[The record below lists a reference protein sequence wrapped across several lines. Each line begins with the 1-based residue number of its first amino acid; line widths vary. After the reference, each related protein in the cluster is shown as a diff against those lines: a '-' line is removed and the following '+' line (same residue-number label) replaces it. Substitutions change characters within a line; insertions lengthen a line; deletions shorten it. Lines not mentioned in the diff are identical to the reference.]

1 MLKFETELSNLMSIL
16 EDDHKEYLEVGDDV
30 IHRHTWGKDAPRVAR
45 VTNIIRREDEVTDNN
60 IKKISWDSFQAK
72 RKEYIVDLHDSKWA
86 YNYQINPIG

>member
-45 VTNIIRREDEVTDNN
+45 VTNIIRREDEGTDNN

-72 RKEYIVDLHDSKWA
+72 RKEYVVDLHDSKWA

>member
-45 VTNIIRREDEVTDNN
+45 VTNIIRREDEGTDNN

>member
-1 MLKFETELSNLMSIL
+1 MLEFESELNNLMNIL
-16 EDDHKEYLEVGDDV
+16 KEDHKEYLEVGDDV

-45 VTNIIRREDEVTDNN
+45 VTNIIRREDEGTDNN